1 MKRLQLISLTV
12 LSMLIALTACHSE
25 KVSFQMDTFGQL
37 KLSSV
42 QVTADT
48 EPLVTASRVSADI
61 KDYLITVYA
70 ANGEKLQEWK
80 YAEMPEIFTLKTGAY
95 KLVAHAPEVT
105 GAAFDTPYCAS
116 AEKSFEIKQDE
127 ITEIGEVKCTLH
139 NVKVTVKYEDKLMA
153 LLGDDVKVTVKVG
166 EEKLEY
172 TKDETKSGF
181 FHGKAENNV
190 VDVVFEGSVEG
201 EPVSITKSYAE
212 IALGTELIVTYKYK
226 ESVTGID
233 PGTGGSFHVPGISV
247 DEKLIAVNETG
258 AVLPEEDEI
267 LDFGKPAIEGDGFDL
282 SQPVIVTNSNQEE
295 VKVVVN
301 LMAPEGIAHV
311 NVEIASENE
320 KFAGIIQGMFGSR
333 PFDLAY
339 PGALEEDL
347 KGLGLPVSEQVIN
360 QQLVKFDVSQFMP
373 LLKGDFAGI
382 HRFIIEV
389 VDNNNSSVKATLTV
403 DSTNAK

>member
-1 MKRLQLISLTV
+1 MKSLQQIQFILLV
-12 LSMLIALTACHSE
+12 VLIALTACHSE

-37 KLSSV
+37 KLSSM

-70 ANGEKLQEWK
+70 ADGGKLQEWK
-80 YAEMPEIFTLKTGAY
+80 YAEMPEIFTLKTGTY

-105 GAAFDTPYCAS
+105 DAAFDTPYCAS
-116 AEKSFEIKQDE
+116 AEESFEIRQDE

-153 LLGDDVKVTVKVG
+153 LLGDNVKVTVKVG

-190 VDVVFEGSVEG
+190 VDVVFQGSVEG
-201 EPVSITKSYAE
+201 EPVSITRSYAE

-233 PGTGGSFHVPGISV
+233 PGTGGSFHAPGISV

-282 SQPVIVTNSNQEE
+282 SQPVTNLNQ
-295 VKVVVN
+295 KVVVN
-301 LMAPEGIAHV
+301 LMAPDGIAHV
-311 NVEIASENE
+311 KVEIASENE
-320 KFAGIIQGMFGSR
+320 TFAGVIQEMFGG
-333 PFDLAY
+333 PFDLAD
-339 PGALEEDL
+339 PGTLEETL
-347 KGLGLPVSEQVIN
+347 KGLKLPVSEQVIN

-389 VDNNNSSVKATLTV
+389 VDNNSSSVKATLTV

>member
-37 KLSSV
+37 KLSSM

-61 KDYLITVYA
+61 NDYLITVYA

-80 YAEMPEIFTLKTGAY
+80 YAEMPEIFTLKTGTY

-105 GAAFDTPYCAS
+105 DAAFDTPYCAS
-116 AEKSFEIKQDE
+116 DEKSFEIRQDE

-181 FHGKAENNV
+181 FHGKAGNNV
-190 VDVVFEGSVEG
+190 VDVVFQGSVEG
-201 EPVSITKSYAE
+201 EPVSITRPYAE

-233 PGTGGSFHVPGISV
+233 PGTGGSFHAPGISV

-282 SQPVIVTNSNQEE
+282 SQPVTNLNQ
-295 VKVVVN
+295 KVVVN
-301 LMAPEGIAHV
+301 LMAPDGIAHV
-311 NVEIASENE
+311 KVEIASENE
-320 KFAGIIQGMFGSR
+320 TFAGVIQKMFGG
-333 PFDLAY
+333 PFDLAN
-339 PGALEEDL
+339 PGTLEETL
-347 KGLGLPVSEQVIN
+347 KGLKLPVSEQVIN
-360 QQLVKFDVSQFMP
+360 QQLVKFDVTEFMP
-373 LLKGDFAGI
+373 LLKGEFAGI

>member
-37 KLSSV
+37 KLSSM

-70 ANGEKLQEWK
+70 ADGGKLQEWK
-80 YAEMPEIFTLKTGAY
+80 YAEMPEIFTLKTGTY

-105 GAAFDTPYCAS
+105 DAAFDTPYCAS
-116 AEKSFEIKQDE
+116 DEKSFEIRQDE

-181 FHGKAENNV
+181 FHGKAGNNV
-190 VDVVFEGSVEG
+190 VDVVFQGSVEG
-201 EPVSITKSYAE
+201 EPVSITRSYAE

-233 PGTGGSFHVPGISV
+233 PGTGGSFHAPGISV

-282 SQPVIVTNSNQEE
+282 SQPVTNLNQ
-295 VKVVVN
+295 KVVVN

-311 NVEIASENE
+311 KVEIASENE

-360 QQLVKFDVSQFMP
+360 QQLVKFDVTKFMP

>member
-37 KLSSV
+37 KLSSM

-70 ANGEKLQEWK
+70 ADGGKLQEWK
-80 YAEMPEIFTLKTGAY
+80 YAEMPEIFTLKTGTY

-116 AEKSFEIKQDE
+116 AEESFEIRQDE

-190 VDVVFEGSVEG
+190 VDVTFQGSVEG

-282 SQPVIVTNSNQEE
+282 SQPVTNLNQ
-295 VKVVVN
+295 KVVVN
-301 LMAPEGIAHV
+301 LMAPDGIAHV
-311 NVEIASENE
+311 KVEIASENE
-320 KFAGIIQGMFGSR
+320 TFAGVIQEMFGG

-339 PGALEEDL
+339 PGTLEETL
-347 KGLGLPVSEQVIN
+347 KGLKLPVSEQVIN
-360 QQLVKFDVSQFMP
+360 QQLVKFDVTEFMP
-373 LLKGDFAGI
+373 LLKGEFAGI

>member
-37 KLSSV
+37 KLSSM

-61 KDYLITVYA
+61 NDYLITVYA
-70 ANGEKLQEWK
+70 ADGEKLQEWK
-80 YAEMPEIFTLKTGAY
+80 YAEMPEIFTLKTGTY

-116 AEKSFEIKQDE
+116 AEKSFEIRQDE

-139 NVKVTVKYEDKLMA
+139 NVKVTVKYEEKLMA

-201 EPVSITKSYAE
+201 ESVSITKSYAE

-233 PGTGGSFHVPGISV
+233 PGTGGSFHAPGISV

-282 SQPVIVTNSNQEE
+282 SQPVIILNQEKVE
-295 VKVVVN
+295 VVVN
-301 LMAPEGIAHV
+301 LMAPDGIAHV
-311 NVEIASENE
+311 KVEIASENE
-320 KFAGIIQGMFGSR
+320 TFAGVIKEMFGG

-339 PGALEEDL
+339 PGALEETL
-347 KGLGLPVSEQVIN
+347 KGLKLPVSEQVIN
-360 QQLVKFDVSQFMP
+360 QQLVKFDVTEFMP

>member
-1 MKRLQLISLTV
+1 MKSLQQIQFILLV
-12 LSMLIALTACHSE
+12 VLIALTACHSE
-25 KVSFQMDTFGQL
+25 KVSFQMDIFGQL
-37 KLSSV
+37 KLSSM

-70 ANGEKLQEWK
+70 ADGGKLQEWK
-80 YAEMPEIFTLKTGAY
+80 YAEMPEIFTLKTGTY

-105 GAAFDTPYCAS
+105 DAAFDTPYCAS
-116 AEKSFEIKQDE
+116 DEKSFEIRQDE

-181 FHGKAENNV
+181 FHGKAGNNV
-190 VDVVFEGSVEG
+190 VDVVFQGSVEG
-201 EPVSITKSYAE
+201 EPVSITRSYAE

-233 PGTGGSFHVPGISV
+233 PGTGGSFHAPGISV

-282 SQPVIVTNSNQEE
+282 SQPVTNLNQ
-295 VKVVVN
+295 KVVVN
-301 LMAPEGIAHV
+301 LMAPDGIAHV
-311 NVEIASENE
+311 KVEIASENE
-320 KFAGIIQGMFGSR
+320 TFAGVIQEMFGGRS
-333 PFDLAY
+333 FDLAY
-339 PGALEEDL
+339 PGALKEKL

-373 LLKGDFAGI
+373 LLKGEFAGI

>member
-1 MKRLQLISLTV
+1 MKSLQQIQFILLV
-12 LSMLIALTACHSE
+12 VLIALTACHSE
-25 KVSFQMDTFGQL
+25 KVSFQMDIFGQL
-37 KLSSV
+37 KLSSM

-70 ANGEKLQEWK
+70 ADGGKLQEWK
-80 YAEMPEIFTLKTGAY
+80 YAEMPEIFTLKTGTY

-116 AEKSFEIKQDE
+116 DEKSFEIRQDE

-181 FHGKAENNV
+181 FHGKAGNNV
-190 VDVVFEGSVEG
+190 VDVVFQGSVEG
-201 EPVSITKSYAE
+201 EPVSITRSYAE

-233 PGTGGSFHVPGISV
+233 PGTGGSFHAPGISV

-282 SQPVIVTNSNQEE
+282 SQPVTNLNQ
-295 VKVVVN
+295 KVVVN
-301 LMAPEGIAHV
+301 LMAPDGIAHV
-311 NVEIASENE
+311 KVEIASENE
-320 KFAGIIQGMFGSR
+320 TFAGVIQEMFGG
-333 PFDLAY
+333 PFDLAD
-339 PGALEEDL
+339 PGALEEKL
-347 KGLGLPVSEQVIN
+347 KELGLPVSEQVIN

>member
-80 YAEMPEIFTLKTGAY
+80 YAEMPEIFTLKTGTY

-233 PGTGGSFHVPGISV
+233 PGTGGSFHAPGISV

-282 SQPVIVTNSNQEE
+282 SQPVTDLTQQ
-295 VKVVVN
+295 VVVN

-311 NVEIASENE
+311 KVEIASENE
-320 KFAGIIQGMFGSR
+320 TFAGVIQEMFGG

-339 PGALEEDL
+339 PGALEETL
-347 KGLGLPVSEQVIN
+347 KGLKLPVSEQVIN
-360 QQLVKFDVSQFMP
+360 QQLVKFDVTKFMP

>member
-1 MKRLQLISLTV
+1 MKSLQQIQFILLV
-12 LSMLIALTACHSE
+12 VLIALTACHSE

-37 KLSSV
+37 KLSSM

-70 ANGEKLQEWK
+70 ADGGKLQEWK
-80 YAEMPEIFTLKTGAY
+80 YAEMPEIFTLKTGTY

-105 GAAFDTPYCAS
+105 GAAFDTPYCA
-116 AEKSFEIKQDE
+116 AEKPFEIRQDE

-190 VDVVFEGSVEG
+190 VDVVFQGSVEG
-201 EPVSITKSYAE
+201 EPVSITRSYAE

-233 PGTGGSFHVPGISV
+233 PGTGGSFHAPGISV

-282 SQPVIVTNSNQEE
+282 SQPVTNLNQ
-295 VKVVVN
+295 KVVVN
-301 LMAPEGIAHV
+301 LMAPDGIAHV
-311 NVEIASENE
+311 KVEIASENE
-320 KFAGIIQGMFGSR
+320 TFAGVIQEMFGG
-333 PFDLAY
+333 PFDLAN
-339 PGALEEDL
+339 PGTLEETL
-347 KGLGLPVSEQVIN
+347 KGLKLPVSEQVIN
-360 QQLVKFDVSQFMP
+360 QQLVKFDVTEFMP
-373 LLKGDFAGI
+373 LLKGEFAGI

>member
-37 KLSSV
+37 KLSSM

-70 ANGEKLQEWK
+70 ADGGKLQEWK
-80 YAEMPEIFTLKTGAY
+80 YAEMPEIFTLKTGTY

-105 GAAFDTPYCAS
+105 DAAFDTPYCAS
-116 AEKSFEIKQDE
+116 AEESFEIRQDE

-153 LLGDDVKVTVKVG
+153 LLGDNVKVTVKVG

-190 VDVVFEGSVEG
+190 VDVVFQGSVEG
-201 EPVSITKSYAE
+201 EPVSITRSYAE

-233 PGTGGSFHVPGISV
+233 PGTGGSFHAPGISV

-282 SQPVIVTNSNQEE
+282 SQPVTNLNQ
-295 VKVVVN
+295 KVVVN
-301 LMAPEGIAHV
+301 LMAPDGIAHV
-311 NVEIASENE
+311 KVEIASENE
-320 KFAGIIQGMFGSR
+320 TFAGVIQEMFGG
-333 PFDLAY
+333 PFDLAD

-373 LLKGDFAGI
+373 LLTGDFAGI

-389 VDNNNSSVKATLTV
+389 VDNNSSSVKATLTV

>member
-37 KLSSV
+37 KLSSM

-70 ANGEKLQEWK
+70 ADGGKLQEWK
-80 YAEMPEIFTLKTGAY
+80 YAEMPEIFTLKTGTY

-116 AEKSFEIKQDE
+116 AENSFEIRQDE

-166 EEKLEY
+166 DEKLEY
-172 TKDETKSGF
+172 TKDQTLSGF

-190 VDVVFEGSVEG
+190 VDVTFQGSVEG

-233 PGTGGSFHVPGISV
+233 PGTGGSFHAPGISV

-282 SQPVIVTNSNQEE
+282 SQPVTNLNQ
-295 VKVVVN
+295 KVVVN

-311 NVEIASENE
+311 KVEIASENE

-360 QQLVKFDVSQFMP
+360 QQLVKFDVTKFMP

>member
-37 KLSSV
+37 KLSSM

-61 KDYLITVYA
+61 NDYLITVYA

-80 YAEMPEIFTLKTGAY
+80 YAEMPEIFTLKTGTY

-116 AEKSFEIKQDE
+116 AEKSFEIRQDE

-190 VDVVFEGSVEG
+190 VDVVFQGSVEG

-233 PGTGGSFHVPGISV
+233 PGTGGSFHAPGISV

-282 SQPVIVTNSNQEE
+282 SQPVTNLNQ
-295 VKVVVN
+295 KVVVN

-320 KFAGIIQGMFGSR
+320 TFAGVIQEMFGG
-333 PFDLAY
+333 PFDLAD
-339 PGALEEDL
+339 PGALEETL
-347 KGLGLPVSEQVIN
+347 KGLKLPVSEQVIN
-360 QQLVKFDVSQFMP
+360 QQLVKFDVTEFMP
-373 LLKGDFAGI
+373 LLKGEFAGI

>member
-37 KLSSV
+37 KLSSM

-70 ANGEKLQEWK
+70 ADGGKLQEWK
-80 YAEMPEIFTLKTGAY
+80 YAEMPEIFTLKTGTY

-116 AEKSFEIKQDE
+116 AEESFEIRQDE

-190 VDVVFEGSVEG
+190 VDVTFQGSVEG
-201 EPVSITKSYAE
+201 EPVSITRSYAE

-233 PGTGGSFHVPGISV
+233 PGTGGSFHAPGISV

-282 SQPVIVTNSNQEE
+282 SQPVTNLNQ
-295 VKVVVN
+295 KVVVN
-301 LMAPEGIAHV
+301 LMAPDGIAHV
-311 NVEIASENE
+311 KVEIASENE
-320 KFAGIIQGMFGSR
+320 TFAGVIQKMFGG

-339 PGALEEDL
+339 PGTLEETL
-347 KGLGLPVSEQVIN
+347 KGLKLPVSEQVIN
-360 QQLVKFDVSQFMP
+360 QQLVKFDVTEFMP
-373 LLKGDFAGI
+373 LLKGEFAGI

-389 VDNNNSSVKATLTV
+389 VDNNNSSIKATLTV

>member
-37 KLSSV
+37 KLSSM

-70 ANGEKLQEWK
+70 ADGGKLQEWK

-233 PGTGGSFHVPGISV
+233 PGTGGSFHAPGISV

-282 SQPVIVTNSNQEE
+282 SQPVTDLTQQ
-295 VKVVVN
+295 VVVN

-311 NVEIASENE
+311 KVEIASENE
-320 KFAGIIQGMFGSR
+320 TFAGVIQEMFGG

-339 PGALEEDL
+339 PGALEETL
-347 KGLGLPVSEQVIN
+347 KGLKLPVSEQVIN
-360 QQLVKFDVSQFMP
+360 QQLVKFDVTEFMP
-373 LLKGDFAGI
+373 LLKGEFAGI

>member
-61 KDYLITVYA
+61 NDYLITVYA
-70 ANGEKLQEWK
+70 ADGEKLQEWK
-80 YAEMPEIFTLKTGAY
+80 YAEMPEIFTLKTGTY

-105 GAAFDTPYCAS
+105 VAAFDTPYCA
-116 AEKSFEIKQDE
+116 AEKPFEIRQDE

-190 VDVVFEGSVEG
+190 VDVTFQGSVEG

-282 SQPVIVTNSNQEE
+282 SQPVTNLNQ
-295 VKVVVN
+295 KVVVN

-311 NVEIASENE
+311 KVEIASENE

-360 QQLVKFDVSQFMP
+360 QQLVKFDVTKFMP

>member
-25 KVSFQMDTFGQL
+25 KVSFQMDIFGQL
-37 KLSSV
+37 KLSSM

-61 KDYLITVYA
+61 NDYLITVYA

-80 YAEMPEIFTLKTGAY
+80 YAEMPEIFTLKTGTY

-105 GAAFDTPYCAS
+105 GAAFDTPYCA
-116 AEKSFEIKQDE
+116 AEKPFEIRQDE

-166 EEKLEY
+166 DEKLEY
-172 TKDETKSGF
+172 TKDQTLSGF
-181 FHGKAENNV
+181 FHGKPENNV

-201 EPVSITKSYAE
+201 NPVSITKSYAE
-212 IALGTELIVTYKYK
+212 IALGTELIVTFKYM

-233 PGTGGSFHVPGISV
+233 PGTGGSFHASGISV

-282 SQPVIVTNSNQEE
+282 SQPVTNLNQ
-295 VKVVVN
+295 KVVVN
-301 LMAPEGIAHV
+301 LMAPDGIAHV
-311 NVEIASENE
+311 KVEIASENE
-320 KFAGIIQGMFGSR
+320 TFAGVIQEMFGG
-333 PFDLAY
+333 PFDLAN
-339 PGALEEDL
+339 PGTLEETL
-347 KGLGLPVSEQVIN
+347 KGLKLPVSEQVIN
-360 QQLVKFDVSQFMP
+360 QQLVKFDVTEFMP
-373 LLKGDFAGI
+373 LLKGEFAGI

>member
-37 KLSSV
+37 KLSSM

-61 KDYLITVYA
+61 NDYLITVYA

-80 YAEMPEIFTLKTGAY
+80 YAEMPEIFTLKTGTY

-105 GAAFDTPYCAS
+105 GAAFDTPYCA
-116 AEKSFEIKQDE
+116 AEKPFEIRQDE

-166 EEKLEY
+166 EEKLKY

-190 VDVVFEGSVEG
+190 VDVTFQGSVEG

-233 PGTGGSFHVPGISV
+233 PGTGGSFHAPGISV

-282 SQPVIVTNSNQEE
+282 SQPVTNLNQ
-295 VKVVVN
+295 KVVVN
-301 LMAPEGIAHV
+301 LMAPDGIAHV
-311 NVEIASENE
+311 KVEIASENE
-320 KFAGIIQGMFGSR
+320 TFAGVIQEMFGG
-333 PFDLAY
+333 PFDLAD
-339 PGALEEDL
+339 PGALEEKL
-347 KGLGLPVSEQVIN
+347 KGLKLPVSEQVIN
-360 QQLVKFDVSQFMP
+360 QQLVKFDVTEFMP
-373 LLKGDFAGI
+373 LLKGEFAGI

>member
-37 KLSSV
+37 KLSSM

-70 ANGEKLQEWK
+70 ADGGKLQEWK
-80 YAEMPEIFTLKTGAY
+80 YAEMPEIFTLKTGTY

-105 GAAFDTPYCAS
+105 DAAFDTPYCAS
-116 AEKSFEIKQDE
+116 DEKSFEIRQDE

-166 EEKLEY
+166 EEKLKY

-190 VDVVFEGSVEG
+190 VDVTFQGSVEG

-233 PGTGGSFHVPGISV
+233 PGTGGSFHAPGISV

-282 SQPVIVTNSNQEE
+282 SQPVTNLNQ
-295 VKVVVN
+295 KVVVN
-301 LMAPEGIAHV
+301 LMAPDGIAHV
-311 NVEIASENE
+311 KVEIASENE
-320 KFAGIIQGMFGSR
+320 TFAGVIQEMFGG
-333 PFDLAY
+333 PFDLAD
-339 PGALEEDL
+339 PGALEEKL
-347 KGLGLPVSEQVIN
+347 KGLKLPVSEQVIN
-360 QQLVKFDVSQFMP
+360 QQLVKFDVTEFMP
-373 LLKGDFAGI
+373 LLKGEFAGI

-403 DSTNAK
+403 DSTNVK

>member
-153 LLGDDVKVTVKVG
+153 LLGDGVKVTVKVG

-233 PGTGGSFHVPGISV
+233 PGTGGSFHAPGISV

-282 SQPVIVTNSNQEE
+282 SQPVTDLTQQ
-295 VKVVVN
+295 VVVN

-311 NVEIASENE
+311 KVEIASENE
-320 KFAGIIQGMFGSR
+320 TFAGVIQEMFGG

-339 PGALEEDL
+339 PGALEETL
-347 KGLGLPVSEQVIN
+347 KGLKLPVSEQVIN
-360 QQLVKFDVSQFMP
+360 QQLVKFDVTEFMP
-373 LLKGDFAGI
+373 LLKGEFAGI

>member
-1 MKRLQLISLTV
+1 MKSLQQIQFILLV
-12 LSMLIALTACHSE
+12 VLIALTACHSE

-37 KLSSV
+37 KLSSM

-70 ANGEKLQEWK
+70 ADGGKLQEWK
-80 YAEMPEIFTLKTGAY
+80 YAEMPEIFTLKTGTY

-116 AEKSFEIKQDE
+116 AEKSFEIRQDE

-190 VDVVFEGSVEG
+190 VDVTFQGSVEG

-212 IALGTELIVTYKYK
+212 IELGTELIVTYKYK

-282 SQPVIVTNSNQEE
+282 SQPVTNLNQ
-295 VKVVVN
+295 KVVVN
-301 LMAPEGIAHV
+301 LMAPDGIAHV
-311 NVEIASENE
+311 KVEIASENE
-320 KFAGIIQGMFGSR
+320 TFAGVIQEMFGG
-333 PFDLAY
+333 PFDLAN
-339 PGALEEDL
+339 PGTLEETL
-347 KGLGLPVSEQVIN
+347 KGLKLPVSEQVIN
-360 QQLVKFDVSQFMP
+360 QQLVKFDVTEFMP
-373 LLKGDFAGI
+373 LLKGEFAGI

>member
-37 KLSSV
+37 KLSSM

-80 YAEMPEIFTLKTGAY
+80 YAEMPEIFTLKTGTY

-116 AEKSFEIKQDE
+116 AENSFEIRQDE

-190 VDVVFEGSVEG
+190 VDVVFQGSVEG

-233 PGTGGSFHVPGISV
+233 PGTGGSFHAPGISV

-267 LDFGKPAIEGDGFDL
+267 LDFGKPTIEGDGFDL
-282 SQPVIVTNSNQEE
+282 SQPVTNLNQ
-295 VKVVVN
+295 KVVVN

-320 KFAGIIQGMFGSR
+320 TFAGVIQEMFGG

-339 PGALEEDL
+339 PGTLEETL
-347 KGLGLPVSEQVIN
+347 KGLKLPVSEQVIN
-360 QQLVKFDVSQFMP
+360 QQLVKFDVTEFMP
-373 LLKGDFAGI
+373 LLKGEFAGI

>member
-37 KLSSV
+37 KLSSM

-70 ANGEKLQEWK
+70 ADGEKLQEWK
-80 YAEMPEIFTLKTGAY
+80 YAEMPEIFTLKTGTY

-105 GAAFDTPYCAS
+105 GAAFDTPYCA
-116 AEKSFEIKQDE
+116 AEKPFEIRQDE

-190 VDVVFEGSVEG
+190 VDVTFQGSVEG

-282 SQPVIVTNSNQEE
+282 SQPVTNLNQ
-295 VKVVVN
+295 KVVVN
-301 LMAPEGIAHV
+301 LMAPDGIAHV
-311 NVEIASENE
+311 KVEIASENE
-320 KFAGIIQGMFGSR
+320 TFAGVIQEKFGG
-333 PFDLAY
+333 PFDLAN
-339 PGALEEDL
+339 PGTLEETL
-347 KGLGLPVSEQVIN
+347 KGLKLPVSEQVIN
-360 QQLVKFDVSQFMP
+360 QQLVKFDVTEFMP
-373 LLKGDFAGI
+373 LLKGEFAGI

>member
-37 KLSSV
+37 KLSSM

-80 YAEMPEIFTLKTGAY
+80 YAEMPEIFTLKTGTY

-116 AEKSFEIKQDE
+116 AENSFEIRQDE

-190 VDVVFEGSVEG
+190 VDVVFQGSVEG

-233 PGTGGSFHVPGISV
+233 PGTGGSFHAPGISV

-282 SQPVIVTNSNQEE
+282 SQPVTNLNQ
-295 VKVVVN
+295 KVVVN

-320 KFAGIIQGMFGSR
+320 TFAGVIQKMFGG
-333 PFDLAY
+333 PFDLAD
-339 PGALEEDL
+339 PGTLEETL
-347 KGLGLPVSEQVIN
+347 KGLKLPVSEQVIN
-360 QQLVKFDVSQFMP
+360 QQLVKFDVTEFMP
-373 LLKGDFAGI
+373 LLKGEFAGI

>member
-1 MKRLQLISLTV
+1 MKSLQQIQFILLV
-12 LSMLIALTACHSE
+12 VLIALTACHSE

-37 KLSSV
+37 KLSSM

-61 KDYLITVYA
+61 NDYLITVYA

-80 YAEMPEIFTLKTGAY
+80 YAEMPEIFTLKTGTY

-116 AEKSFEIKQDE
+116 AEKSFGIRQDE

-153 LLGDDVKVTVKVG
+153 LLGDGVKVTVKVG

-181 FHGKAENNV
+181 FHGKAGNNV
-190 VDVVFEGSVEG
+190 VDVVFQGSVEG
-201 EPVSITKSYAE
+201 EPVSITRSYAE

-233 PGTGGSFHVPGISV
+233 PGTGGSFHAPGISV

-282 SQPVIVTNSNQEE
+282 SQPVTNLNQ
-295 VKVVVN
+295 KVVVN
-301 LMAPEGIAHV
+301 LMAPDGIAHV
-311 NVEIASENE
+311 KVEIASENE
-320 KFAGIIQGMFGSR
+320 TFAGVIQEMFGG
-333 PFDLAY
+333 PFDLAD
-339 PGALEEDL
+339 PGALEEKL
-347 KGLGLPVSEQVIN
+347 KELGLPVSEQVIN

>member
-37 KLSSV
+37 KLSSM

-70 ANGEKLQEWK
+70 ADGGKLQEWK
-80 YAEMPEIFTLKTGAY
+80 YAEMPEIFTLKTGTY

-105 GAAFDTPYCAS
+105 GAAFDTPYCA
-116 AEKSFEIKQDE
+116 AEKSFEIRQDE

-181 FHGKAENNV
+181 FHGKAKNNV
-190 VDVVFEGSVEG
+190 VDVVFQGSVEG

-212 IALGTELIVTYKYK
+212 IELGTELIVTYKYK

-282 SQPVIVTNSNQEE
+282 SQPVTNLNQ
-295 VKVVVN
+295 KVVVN
-301 LMAPEGIAHV
+301 LMAPDGIAHV
-311 NVEIASENE
+311 KVEIASENE
-320 KFAGIIQGMFGSR
+320 TFAGVIQEMFGG
-333 PFDLAY
+333 PFDLAN
-339 PGALEEDL
+339 PGTLEETL
-347 KGLGLPVSEQVIN
+347 KGLKLPVSEQVIN
-360 QQLVKFDVSQFMP
+360 QQLVKFDVTEFMP
-373 LLKGDFAGI
+373 LLKGEFAGI

>member
-37 KLSSV
+37 KLSSM

-70 ANGEKLQEWK
+70 ADGGKLQEWK
-80 YAEMPEIFTLKTGAY
+80 YAEMPEIFTLKTGTY

-105 GAAFDTPYCAS
+105 DAAFDTPYCAS
-116 AEKSFEIKQDE
+116 DEKSFEIRQDE

-181 FHGKAENNV
+181 FHGKAGNNV
-190 VDVVFEGSVEG
+190 VDVVFQGSVEG

-233 PGTGGSFHVPGISV
+233 PGTGGSFHAPGISV

-282 SQPVIVTNSNQEE
+282 SQPVTNLNQ
-295 VKVVVN
+295 KVVVN
-301 LMAPEGIAHV
+301 LMAPDGIAHV
-311 NVEIASENE
+311 KVEIASENE
-320 KFAGIIQGMFGSR
+320 TFAGVIQEMFGG
-333 PFDLAY
+333 PFDLAD
-339 PGALEEDL
+339 PGALEETL
-347 KGLGLPVSEQVIN
+347 KGLKLPVSEQVIN
-360 QQLVKFDVSQFMP
+360 QQLVKFDVTEFMP
-373 LLKGDFAGI
+373 LLKGEFAGI

>member
-37 KLSSV
+37 KLSSM

-70 ANGEKLQEWK
+70 ADGGKLQEWK
-80 YAEMPEIFTLKTGAY
+80 YAEMPEIFTLKTGTY

-116 AEKSFEIKQDE
+116 AENSFEIRQDE

-190 VDVVFEGSVEG
+190 VDVVFQGSVEG

-233 PGTGGSFHVPGISV
+233 PGTGGSFHAPGISV

-282 SQPVIVTNSNQEE
+282 SQPVTNLNQ
-295 VKVVVN
+295 KVVVN
-301 LMAPEGIAHV
+301 LMAPDGIAHV
-311 NVEIASENE
+311 KVEIASENE
-320 KFAGIIQGMFGSR
+320 TFAGVIQEMFGG

-339 PGALEEDL
+339 PGALKEKL

-373 LLKGDFAGI
+373 LLKGEFAGI

>member
-37 KLSSV
+37 KLSSM

-61 KDYLITVYA
+61 NDYLITVYA

-116 AEKSFEIKQDE
+116 AEKSFEIRQDE

-153 LLGDDVKVTVKVG
+153 LLGDGVKVTVKVG

-181 FHGKAENNV
+181 FHGKAGNNV
-190 VDVVFEGSVEG
+190 VDVVFQGSVEG
-201 EPVSITKSYAE
+201 EPVSITRSYAE

-233 PGTGGSFHVPGISV
+233 PGTGGSFHAPGISV

-282 SQPVIVTNSNQEE
+282 SQPVTNLNQ
-295 VKVVVN
+295 KVVVN
-301 LMAPEGIAHV
+301 LMAPDGIAHV
-311 NVEIASENE
+311 KVEIASENE
-320 KFAGIIQGMFGSR
+320 TFAGVIQEMFGG
-333 PFDLAY
+333 PFDLAD
-339 PGALEEDL
+339 PGALEETL
-347 KGLGLPVSEQVIN
+347 KGLKLPVSEQVIN

>member
-233 PGTGGSFHVPGISV
+233 PGTGGSFHAPGISV

-282 SQPVIVTNSNQEE
+282 SQPVTDLTQQ
-295 VKVVVN
+295 VVVN

-311 NVEIASENE
+311 KVEIASENE
-320 KFAGIIQGMFGSR
+320 TFAGVIQEMFGG

-339 PGALEEDL
+339 PGALEETL
-347 KGLGLPVSEQVIN
+347 KGLKLPVSEQVIN
-360 QQLVKFDVSQFMP
+360 QQLVKFDVTEFMP
-373 LLKGDFAGI
+373 LLKGEFAGI

>member
-37 KLSSV
+37 KLSSM

-70 ANGEKLQEWK
+70 ADGGKLQEWK
-80 YAEMPEIFTLKTGAY
+80 YAEMPEIFTLKTGTY

-105 GAAFDTPYCAS
+105 GAAFDTPYCA
-116 AEKSFEIKQDE
+116 AEKPFEIRQDE

-153 LLGDDVKVTVKVG
+153 LLGDNVKVTVKVG

-190 VDVVFEGSVEG
+190 VDVVFQGSVEG

-233 PGTGGSFHVPGISV
+233 PGTGGSFHAPGISV

-282 SQPVIVTNSNQEE
+282 SQPVTNLNQ
-295 VKVVVN
+295 KVVVN

-311 NVEIASENE
+311 KVEIASENE
-320 KFAGIIQGMFGSR
+320 TFAGVIQEMFGG
-333 PFDLAY
+333 PFDLAD
-339 PGALEEDL
+339 PGALEEKL
-347 KGLGLPVSEQVIN
+347 KEQGLPVSEQVIN

>member
-37 KLSSV
+37 KLSSM

-61 KDYLITVYA
+61 NDYLITVYA

-80 YAEMPEIFTLKTGAY
+80 YAEMPEIFTLKTGTY

-116 AEKSFEIKQDE
+116 AENSFEIRQDE

-190 VDVVFEGSVEG
+190 VDVVFQGSVEG

-233 PGTGGSFHVPGISV
+233 PGTGGSFHAPGISV

-282 SQPVIVTNSNQEE
+282 SQPVTNLNQ
-295 VKVVVN
+295 KVVVN

-311 NVEIASENE
+311 KVEIASENE

-360 QQLVKFDVSQFMP
+360 QQLVKFDVTKFMP

>member
-37 KLSSV
+37 KLSSM

-80 YAEMPEIFTLKTGAY
+80 YAEMPEIFTLKTGTY

-116 AEKSFEIKQDE
+116 AEKSFEIRQDE

-139 NVKVTVKYEDKLMA
+139 NVKVTVKYEEKLMA

-201 EPVSITKSYAE
+201 ESVSITKSYAE

-233 PGTGGSFHVPGISV
+233 PGTGGSFHAPGISV

-282 SQPVIVTNSNQEE
+282 SQPVIILNQEKVE
-295 VKVVVN
+295 VVVN
-301 LMAPEGIAHV
+301 LMAPDGIAHV
-311 NVEIASENE
+311 KVEIASENE
-320 KFAGIIQGMFGSR
+320 TFAGVIKEMFGG

-339 PGALEEDL
+339 PGALEETL
-347 KGLGLPVSEQVIN
+347 KGLKLPVSEQVIN
-360 QQLVKFDVSQFMP
+360 QQLVKFDVTEFMP

>member
-37 KLSSV
+37 KLSSM

-61 KDYLITVYA
+61 NDYLITVYA

-80 YAEMPEIFTLKTGAY
+80 YAEMPEIFTLKTGTY

-105 GAAFDTPYCAS
+105 DAAFDTPYCA
-116 AEKSFEIKQDE
+116 AEKPFEIRQDE

-153 LLGDDVKVTVKVG
+153 LLGDNVKVTVKVG

-190 VDVVFEGSVEG
+190 VDVVFQGSVEG

-233 PGTGGSFHVPGISV
+233 PGTGGSFHAPGISV

-320 KFAGIIQGMFGSR
+320 TFAGVIQEMFGG
-333 PFDLAY
+333 PFDLAD

-360 QQLVKFDVSQFMP
+360 QQLVKFDVTEFMP
-373 LLKGDFAGI
+373 LLKGEFAGI

>member
-37 KLSSV
+37 KLSSM

-61 KDYLITVYA
+61 NDYLITVYA

-116 AEKSFEIKQDE
+116 DEKSFEIRQDE

-181 FHGKAENNV
+181 FHGKAGNNV
-190 VDVVFEGSVEG
+190 VDVTFQGSVEG

-282 SQPVIVTNSNQEE
+282 SQPVTNLNQ
-295 VKVVVN
+295 KVVVN
-301 LMAPEGIAHV
+301 LMAPDGIAHV
-311 NVEIASENE
+311 KVEIASENE
-320 KFAGIIQGMFGSR
+320 TFAGVIQEMFGG
-333 PFDLAY
+333 PFDLAN
-339 PGALEEDL
+339 PGTLEETL
-347 KGLGLPVSEQVIN
+347 KGLKLPVSEQVIN
-360 QQLVKFDVSQFMP
+360 QQLVKFDVTEFMP
-373 LLKGDFAGI
+373 LLKGEFAGI

>member
-37 KLSSV
+37 KLSSM

-70 ANGEKLQEWK
+70 ADGGKLQEWK
-80 YAEMPEIFTLKTGAY
+80 YAEMPEIFTLKTGTY

-105 GAAFDTPYCAS
+105 DAAFDTPYCAS
-116 AEKSFEIKQDE
+116 DEKSFEIRQDE

-181 FHGKAENNV
+181 FHGKAKNNV
-190 VDVVFEGSVEG
+190 VDVVFQGSVEG

-212 IALGTELIVTYKYK
+212 IELGTELIVTYKYK

-233 PGTGGSFHVPGISV
+233 PGTGGSFHAPGISV

-282 SQPVIVTNSNQEE
+282 SQPVTNLNQ
-295 VKVVVN
+295 KVVVN

-311 NVEIASENE
+311 KVEIASENE

-360 QQLVKFDVSQFMP
+360 QQLVKFDVTEFMP
-373 LLKGDFAGI
+373 LLKGEFAGI

>member
-37 KLSSV
+37 KLSSM

-70 ANGEKLQEWK
+70 ADGGKLQEWK
-80 YAEMPEIFTLKTGAY
+80 YAEMPEIFTLKTGTY

-116 AEKSFEIKQDE
+116 AENSFEIRQDE

-190 VDVVFEGSVEG
+190 VDVVFQGSVEG

-233 PGTGGSFHVPGISV
+233 PGTGGSFHAPGISV

-282 SQPVIVTNSNQEE
+282 SQPVTNLNQ
-295 VKVVVN
+295 KVVVN
-301 LMAPEGIAHV
+301 LMAPDGIAHV
-311 NVEIASENE
+311 KVEIASENE
-320 KFAGIIQGMFGSR
+320 TFAGVIQEMFGG
-333 PFDLAY
+333 PFDLAD
-339 PGALEEDL
+339 PGALEETL
-347 KGLGLPVSEQVIN
+347 KGLKLPVSEQVIN
-360 QQLVKFDVSQFMP
+360 QQLVKFDVTEFMP
-373 LLKGDFAGI
+373 LLKGEFAGI

>member
-37 KLSSV
+37 KLSSM

-116 AEKSFEIKQDE
+116 AEKSFEIRQDE

-181 FHGKAENNV
+181 FHGKAGNNV
-190 VDVVFEGSVEG
+190 VDVVFQGSVEG
-201 EPVSITKSYAE
+201 EPVSITRSYAE

-233 PGTGGSFHVPGISV
+233 PGTGGSFHAPGISV

-282 SQPVIVTNSNQEE
+282 SQPVTNLNQ
-295 VKVVVN
+295 KVVVN
-301 LMAPEGIAHV
+301 LMAPDGIAHV
-311 NVEIASENE
+311 KVEIASENE
-320 KFAGIIQGMFGSR
+320 TFAGVIQEMFGG
-333 PFDLAY
+333 PFDLAD
-339 PGALEEDL
+339 PGALEEKL
-347 KGLGLPVSEQVIN
+347 KELGLPVSEQVIN
-360 QQLVKFDVSQFMP
+360 QQLVKFDVTKFMP

>member
-37 KLSSV
+37 KLSSM

-61 KDYLITVYA
+61 NDYLITVYA

-80 YAEMPEIFTLKTGAY
+80 YAEMPEIFTLKTGTY

-116 AEKSFEIKQDE
+116 AEKSFEIRQDE

-166 EEKLEY
+166 EEELEY

-190 VDVVFEGSVEG
+190 VDVVFQGSVEE

-212 IALGTELIVTYKYK
+212 IALGTELIVTYKCK

-233 PGTGGSFHVPGISV
+233 PGTGGSFHAPGISV

-282 SQPVIVTNSNQEE
+282 SQPVTNLNQ
-295 VKVVVN
+295 KVVVN
-301 LMAPEGIAHV
+301 LMAPDGIAHV
-311 NVEIASENE
+311 KVEIASENE
-320 KFAGIIQGMFGSR
+320 TFAGVIQEMFGG
-333 PFDLAY
+333 PFDLAD
-339 PGALEEDL
+339 PGTLEETL
-347 KGLGLPVSEQVIN
+347 KGLKLPVSEQVIN
-360 QQLVKFDVSQFMP
+360 QQLVKFDVTEFMP
-373 LLKGDFAGI
+373 LLKGEFAGI